1 MKPIGIGQLS
11 KAKPKS
17 IQRPQLRTETP
28 TPIQPASAPTD
39 SMPLKTPLPSS
50 PMTQPDPVATHIPLE
65 HVIPTQPSDD
75 QEGQLSVDMYQTDS
89 ELIIVAP
96 VAGTPPDQV
105 HVSITDDVITIKGR
119 RELPLKETFHESN
132 IYLQEC
138 FWGNFSRSIILPA
151 AVDLNRVEARFKN
164 NVLTIRIPKTER
176 VRSRVIRIE
185 E

>member
-1 MKPIGIGQLS
+1 MKPIGIGQLA

-17 IQRPQLRTETP
+17 MTRHDFGQGEEKVATKAPMPLPDP
-28 TPIQPASAPTD
+28 TPMHDDSAQD
-39 SMPLKTPLPSS
+39 HK
-50 PMTQPDPVATHIPLE
+50 VPLE
-65 HVIPTQPSDD
+65 RVVSTQATDE
-75 QEGQLSVDMYQTDS
+75 QEGQLSVDMIQNDH
-89 ELIIVAP
+89 ELILVAP

-119 RELPLKETFHESN
+119 REFPIKELVADKDV
-132 IYLQEC
+132 YLEEC